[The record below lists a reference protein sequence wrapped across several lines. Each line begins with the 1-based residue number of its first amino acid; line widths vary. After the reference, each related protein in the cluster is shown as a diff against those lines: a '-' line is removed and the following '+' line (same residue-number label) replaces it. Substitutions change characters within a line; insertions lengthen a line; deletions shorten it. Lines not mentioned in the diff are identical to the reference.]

1 MDLTTNPERL
11 KMKIAVL
18 AGSFD
23 PFTNGH
29 LDIVKQALNIF
40 DKIVIACG
48 DNPEKTYMI
57 PLESRIKLIETC
69 LYQELEYSSQQIKVE
84 AFPKQLLVD
93 YCQQHN
99 YQFVIRGIRNVI
111 DFEYE
116 KELLNVNRDLSDS
129 IQYAYFLPDASYMHI
144 SSTLVKG
151 LLQSITDD
159 ILLKKYVP
167 ATIANY
173 LIKTIYD

>member
-1 MDLTTNPERL
+1 
-11 KMKIAVL
+11 MKIAVL

-23 PFTNGH
+23 PLTNGH
-29 LDIVKQALNIF
+29 LDIVKQALTLF

-48 DNPEKTYMI
+48 DNPEKIYMI

-69 LYQELEYSSQQIKVE
+69 LYQELKYSNQQIKVE

-99 YQFVIRGIRNVI
+99 YQFVIRGIRNII

-116 KELLNVNRDLSDS
+116 KELLNVNHELSNS
-129 IQYAYFLPDASYMHI
+129 IQYVYFLPNTPYMHV

-159 ILLKKYVP
+159 KVLTKYVP
-167 ATIANY
+167 STIADY
-173 LIKTIYD
+173 LVEKCHD